1 MFGYVIINKEEL
13 KFKEYDVYHSYYCG
27 LCRTLKEQY
36 GSLGQISLNYDMT
49 FLVMLLTGVYEP
61 DTKEELHRCK
71 MHPVSKRQMRT
82 NVFSEYASKMTVVLT
97 YYKCL
102 DDWKDDRS
110 YSRKGYAKLLKK
122 KFNKIKEEYPKK
134 VQVIE
139 ENLEKIHDYETNGN
153 YTIDD
158 ISRCF
163 GLVMAEIC
171 AYQEDIWYDE
181 LYQLGF
187 YLGKFI
193 YLIDAY
199 EDIES
204 DIKKNTFNPFKEKFQ
219 EKSFEE
225 YSYSL
230 LEMMVAEATLYFE
243 KLPIIENVSILRNI
257 LYSGIWSK
265 YVLVKNKR
273 GGKI

>member
-1 MFGYVIINKEEL
+1 MFGYVIINKQEL

-27 LCRTLKEQY
+27 LCRTLKDKY
-36 GSLGQISLNYDMT
+36 GSIGQISLNYDMT

-61 DTKEELHRCK
+61 ETKIEEHRCK
-71 MHPVSKRQMRT
+71 IHPIHKQAMRI
-82 NVFSEYASKMTVVLT
+82 NEFSEYASKMTIVLT

-102 DDWKDDRS
+102 DDWNDERK
-110 YSRKGYAKLLKK
+110 YSRKGYLQLLKK
-122 KFNKIKEEYPKK
+122 KFEEIRKEYPKK
-134 VQVIE
+134 IKIIE
-139 ENLEKIHDYETNGN
+139 ENLEKIHVYETNGN

-171 AYQEDIWYDE
+171 TYKEDQWQDE
-181 LYQLGF
+181 LYQVGF

-199 EDIES
+199 EDIEK
-204 DIKKNTFNPFKEKFQ
+204 DIKKNTFNPFKEKFK
-219 EKSFEE
+219 EDGFEE
-225 YSYSL
+225 YCYHL
-230 LEMMVAEATLYFE
+230 LEMMIAESTLYFE
-243 KLPIIENVSILRNI
+243 KLPIIENVEILRNI

-265 YVLVKNKR
+265 YVLVKKKR
-273 GGKI
+273 EGQ